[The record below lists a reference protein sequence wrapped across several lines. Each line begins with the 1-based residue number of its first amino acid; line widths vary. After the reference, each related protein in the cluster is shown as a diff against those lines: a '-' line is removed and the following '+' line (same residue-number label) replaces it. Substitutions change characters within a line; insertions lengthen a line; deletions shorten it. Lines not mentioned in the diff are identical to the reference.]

1 MSRTLGSALVWCSLV
16 SCLLLAALATDSLG
30 QEPYPRPNEAE
41 AKIEAALGEAA
52 KLHFADQPLADVV
65 ETLAKQ
71 HKIPIQVDNKALTD
85 SGLGSDTPVTAHIE
99 GVSLRSALRLMLDQ
113 LDLVYVVRNEV
124 LFITTKAEAENMLIF
139 KVYPVGDLVRYGN
152 EFQSPPTP
160 EGGAGEA
167 YQKLEDYQSLIE
179 LVTSCVAPTSWDEVG
194 GPGSIQEFRHSHAL
208 AFSQSADV
216 HEEVAALLAALRQA
230 RHKQRLAAKLLAKAA
245 EQPQPIEVESMKVK
259 VYRLDLPTAV
269 GGGMGG
275 MGGGMGGLG
284 GGMGGGFFAVQVET
298 AAGDKLNGDTL
309 AGNNKAM
316 DEKPAGDKAPPQ
328 AGANPVAAPAAGDPQ
343 PAPTAVSAPTAPP
356 KPDSEQ
362 FDRWAKEIAE
372 ILPEVIAPESWAP
385 KDEGFVR
392 FAAGSLVIRQTEATH
407 RKIAQFLA
415 ELLAGRPNVHWIN
428 SIRQAD
434 QASPPLAV
442 PGPQVD
448 WPQEAEPALNAH
460 EIAIEKALDSKLDLS
475 FVDTPLADVI
485 QFFRQRTG
493 LDIQVDA
500 KALADAGVGMD
511 APVTR
516 RLTGVTLRSA
526 LRLMFDELDMTYV
539 IRHEALMI
547 TTKTEAENMET
558 CKVYPVFDLV
568 VRPSN
573 MSTRGRAF
581 DYQSLIEGLTSNVAP
596 TSWDE
601 VGGPGAIQEFTNV
614 GALVISQTTE
624 VHEEIASYLRALR
637 EVSVEQK

>member
-1 MSRTLGSALVWCSLV
+1 MSRTLGSALVCCSLV
-16 SCLLLAALATDSLG
+16 GCLLLGALAADSLG
-30 QEPYPRPNEAE
+30 QEPRPRPNEAE
-41 AKIEAALGEAA
+41 AKIEASLGEAA

-65 ETLAKQ
+65 EALAKQ

-99 GVSLRSALRLMLDQ
+99 GVSLRSALRLVLDQ
-113 LDLVYVVRNEV
+113 LDLTYVVRNEV
-124 LFITTKAEAENMLIF
+124 LFITSKTEAENMLIF
-139 KVYPVGDLVRYGN
+139 KVYPVGDLVRSDN
-152 EFQSPPTP
+152 EFRSPPTP
-160 EGGAGEA
+160 DAISG
-167 YQKLEDYQSLIE
+167 EDYHELTDLI
-179 LVTSCVAPTSWDEVG
+179 TSCVAPTTWDEVG
-194 GPGSIQEFRHSHAL
+194 GPGSIQEFCHSHAL
-208 AFSQSADV
+208 AFSQTADV
-216 HEEVAALLAALRQA
+216 HVEVAALLAALRQA

-245 EQPQPIEVESMKVK
+245 EKPQAAEVESMRVK
-259 VYRLDLPTAV
+259 VYRLDLPTAMGGGMRGM

-275 MGGGMGGLG
+275 MGGGMGGG
-284 GGMGGGFFAVQVET
+284 VFAVPDEP
-298 AAGDKLNGDTL
+298 AAGKKVEGGKVDGDRA
-309 AGNNKAM
+309 AGNDKAM
-316 DEKPAGDKAPPQ
+316 EDKPAGDNAPPP

-343 PAPTAVSAPTAPP
+343 PAPTPVSAPAAPP

-385 KDEGFVR
+385 KGEGFAR
-392 FAAGSLVIRQTEATH
+392 FAAGSLVIRQTDATH

-415 ELLAGRPNVHWIN
+415 ELLVARPNVHWN
-428 SIRQAD
+428 NFIRQAD
-434 QASPPLAV
+434 QASAPLAV

-448 WPQEAEPALNAH
+448 WPQEAEPAPNAH

-500 KALADAGVGMD
+500 KALSDQGLGMD
-511 APVTR
+511 APITW
-516 RLTGVTLRSA
+516 RLAGVTSRAA
-526 LRLMFDELDMTYV
+526 LRLLLDQLDLTYV

-573 MSTRGRAF
+573 APPRGRAV
-581 DYQSLIEGLTSNVAP
+581 DYQSLIEGLTSNIAP

-601 VGGPGAIQEFTNV
+601 VGGPGAIQEFTNA

-637 EVSVEQK
+637 EVCVEQK